1 MEGLTKRLREAGDL
15 LSIRLL
21 DHLILGDDF
30 VADRAKQR
38 FAVVEI
44 LAVLSSPIAP
54 SGLRHIR
61 SHTVLSF
68 PRPPTFSVWSKNL
81 NPLISATVP
90 HYRIEGK
97 ILVKREEFDR
107 WL

>member
-1 MEGLTKRLREAGDL
+1 MLHVLWKAVNC
-15 LSIRLL
+15 LS
-21 DHLILGDDF
+21 
-30 VADRAKQR
+30 
-38 FAVVEI
+38 
-44 LAVLSSPIAP
+44 
-54 SGLRHIR
+54 
-61 SHTVLSF
+61 
-68 PRPPTFSVWSKNL
+68 PTFSVWSKIL